1 MVPALEIYM
10 KSNCRMECSKK
21 KKKKN
26 AQKYICDHIYVYIHI
41 SWYII
46 HY

>member
-21 KKKKN
+21 KKKMHRN
-26 AQKYICDHIYVYIHI
+26 IYVIIYMYI
-41 SWYII
+41 YILVGT
-46 HY
+46 